1 MSAAQ
6 AKGGIRSIV
15 VKAQRGFKAEDIERA
30 LSLMG
35 CPDPE
40 AGLRSMLS
48 GGWAE
53 VRSGKRRLR
62 DGLSLA
68 GLRGELAYGMR
79 TGEGRRI
86 DDPLFCEADAQAM
99 LRRIRNRS
107 RRKGR

>member
-1 MSAAQ
+1 M
-6 AKGGIRSIV
+6 AKAYFA
-15 VKAQRGFKAEDIERA
+15 VKVTASKGFRAEDLEKA
-30 LSLMG
+30 LALMG

-53 VRSGKRRLR
+53 VRDGKSGRP

-68 GLRGELAYGMR
+68 QLRGELAYGMR

-86 DDPLFCEADAQAM
+86 DDPAFSGLDAKAM

>member
-6 AKGGIRSIV
+6 AKGGIPDVIV
-15 VKAQRGFKAEDIERA
+15 RAQRGFRAEDIERV

-86 DDPLFCEADAQAM
+86 DDPCFCEADAQAM
-99 LRRIRNRS
+99 LRRIA
-107 RRKGR
+107 RREGKRK